1 MERTFRAEKM
11 LARVR
16 REGKGELLDKET
28 VAFIKSLDGK
38 VGNDNNWRSVV
49 HDEPLVWI
57 DGVKTED
64 GIGVYVAACDC
75 D

>member
-1 MERTFRAEKM
+1 M
-11 LARVR
+11 LARVK

-38 VGNDNNWRSVV
+38 VGNDNNWRSMVY
-49 HDEPLVWI
+49 DEPLVWI
-57 DGVKTED
+57 EGVGSED
-64 GIGVYVAACDC
+64 GVYVAACDC